1 MIKRI
6 KKLLIRHR
14 LFKTEFLNALK
25 NPEAANCTYC
35 VLKPLLDFQTP
46 LGFCAINPCHHHI
59 NYLFRNRFH
68 NIRHYLIIVICWA
81 VAGLITFS
89 PFLDDDPDFH
99 LFNIYM
105 HGNVNESGRIAC
117 ISGLYIFLTVELTY
131 FSTMRITLPKEFDKI
146 AGILIY
152 IMPIAIYITLVIL
165 STMPPIWLY
174 YNCSTTSN
182 KFMWK
187 YVLAK
192 TLAGAFYVYIV
203 SYFLIVVEI
212 ITISIV
218 FLILSF
224 RKIVDDLSSHV
235 QNENTYNFL
244 REIDRRHE
252 DLSRFIYNLNH
263 CSNNAIGIGY
273 FFSLGEIP
281 LLLYLSFF
289 QSDILE
295 NVDII
300 SILFIFLFVF
310 SLFAFIGGEIENAV
324 RTPFH
329 VISVYVRS
337 PLTLVQKMKILCLMK
352 RLGGSP
358 ITVTCMGFFTINKTF
373 MYRAY
378 KALSS
383 TFTTL
388 LEIQTSEKQCVN
400 STKEIWK
407 KLF

>member
-1 MIKRI
+1 MRRI
-6 KKLLIRHR
+6 QKLLIR
-14 LFKTEFLNALK
+14 LQQFKIGFLNELK
-25 NPEAANCTYC
+25 NPEERCTYC

-46 LGFCAINPCHHHI
+46 LGFCAINPCHHYI
-59 NYLFRNRFH
+59 DNLFRNRFH
-68 NIRHYLIIVICWA
+68 KICYYLIIVICWA
-81 VAGLITFS
+81 VAGLVTFS
-89 PFLDDDPDFH
+89 PFLDEDPDFH

-105 HGNVNESGRIAC
+105 HGNVNESARIAC
-117 ISGLYIFLTVELTY
+117 IAGLYIFLTVELTY
-131 FSTMRITLPKEFDKI
+131 FSTMRITLPKEFDKM

-152 IMPIAIYITLVIL
+152 IMPIAIYITLIIL

-174 YNCSTTSN
+174 YSCYTTST

-187 YVLAK
+187 YELAK
-192 TLAGAFYVYIV
+192 TLASAFYVYVV
-203 SYFLIVVEI
+203 SYFLIFVEI
-212 ITISIV
+212 IIISIV

-224 RKIVDDLSSHV
+224 RKIVDDLYSHI

-244 REIDRRHE
+244 REIDQRHE
-252 DLSRFIYNLNH
+252 DLSRFIYHLNH
-263 CSNNAIGIGY
+263 CSKNAIGIGY

-281 LLLYLSFF
+281 LLLYVSAF

-295 NVDII
+295 VEPDITF
-300 SILFIFLFVF
+300 ILIIFLFVF
-310 SLFAFIGGEIENAV
+310 SLFAFIGGEIENAA

-329 VISVYVRS
+329 IISLYIRS

-383 TFTTL
+383 AFTTL